1 MRVSQ
6 KLLLVVINPFAVPLN
21 HKGQPVTV
29 VQYDPEESGGATRF
43 IGTTFQHET
52 LKKRPSV
59 MVGKQRVQAQ
69 QDRIAAT
76 PIYDLSPQKIV
87 DTTHHRQSLRDGS
100 LLPADAATARLVGI
114 PFEAPE
120 IAMARSRDE
129 RIAEWVAQH
138 EEPPAIDAWEKQG
151 IPQAKTK
158 AQPQKTARK
167 EGEA

>member
-6 KLLLVVINPFAVPLN
+6 KILQVVINPFAVPLN

-43 IGTTFQHET
+43 IGTIFQHTT
-52 LKKRPSV
+52 LTKRTSV

-76 PIYDLSPQKIV
+76 PIYDLSPQRIV
-87 DTTHHRQSLRDGS
+87 DTTHHRQCLRDGS
-100 LLPADAATARLVGI
+100 LLPADAATARLVGV

-120 IAMARSRDE
+120 VVIARSRDE

-138 EEPPAIDAWEKQG
+138 EEPPPVDVWEKQG
-151 IPQAKTK
+151 IPQAKT
-158 AQPQKTARK
+158 QPQKTARK